1 MKKDNHDTYTM
12 LFDCFFRILLIG
24 RYESNHVGISP
35 SVLAPLNL
43 GEDLLE
49 LQTLAT
55 YTLRLSQNLYCLT
68 LSDFAVFFVSLV
80 LSYA

>member
-1 MKKDNHDTYTM
+1 M
-12 LFDCFFRILLIG
+12 LFDCAFGILQVG
-24 RYESNHVGISP
+24 TYESNHVGISP

-68 LSDFAVFFVSLV
+68 SSDFAACFVSLV